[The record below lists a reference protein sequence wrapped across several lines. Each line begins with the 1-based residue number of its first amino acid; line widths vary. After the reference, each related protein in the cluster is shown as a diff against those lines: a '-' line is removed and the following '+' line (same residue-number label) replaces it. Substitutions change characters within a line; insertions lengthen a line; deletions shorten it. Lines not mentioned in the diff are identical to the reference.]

1 MLFSCFFFL
10 MIRRPPRST
19 LFPYTTL
26 FRSHEPQGQLLGQR
40 GGGELLLHAG
50 VRDGAWRCLA
60 KGYRRRA
67 WAVQLH
73 RGLLQREEA
82 ALPQRLHESKRNRS
96 PLALTRAGS
105 IISVSTKL
113 GQAHGARA
121 PADEPTPCFW
131 SSRDSD
137 YAPARWRASISATST
152 GGPARSRS
160 AAKVSGRRSSRFR
173 PTWAAPSQTTCAA
186 LDRGC
191 PRALSSCDGS
201 HRSPGLV
208 EGS

>member
-105 IISVSTKL
+105 IISVPTKL
-113 GQAHGARA
+113 GQAQLLERTRRPVCKGGTDGSCDRIEPAAAFACSCRA
-121 PADEPTPCFW
+121 TIRSVIIPRAGTPPDRRAWRAAPEP
-131 SSRDSD
+131 SSR
-137 YAPARWRASISATST
+137 AAQTRPALPPSPPASA
-152 GGPARSRS
+152 GPL
-160 AAKVSGRRSSRFR
+160 
-173 PTWAAPSQTTCAA
+173 C
-186 LDRGC
+186 
-191 PRALSSCDGS
+191 
-201 HRSPGLV
+201 
-208 EGS
+208 